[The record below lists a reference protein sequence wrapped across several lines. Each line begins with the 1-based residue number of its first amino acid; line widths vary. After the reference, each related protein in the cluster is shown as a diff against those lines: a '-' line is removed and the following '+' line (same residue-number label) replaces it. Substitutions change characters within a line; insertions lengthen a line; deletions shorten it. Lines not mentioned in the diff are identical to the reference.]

1 MHVIFSVVKTQKI
14 STRSPEE
21 VKQLPSESFVPD
33 AALSNDNQIH
43 FVYPQPSSQQ
53 IPLLNNDNEQYGL
66 HAGQGGYYL
75 QSPLVYAQIQEQE
88 QHTVPEPSAQPP
100 VAATEM
106 VVEANSLEAG
116 GLKRKSLAVASIAP
130 TAMSAASLVAK
141 KPSEQSSGGFNML
154 TNVSRDGWP
163 FPAAARATN
172 SEMSFQQQDLASYP
186 SSLVLGGSKSSVCRC
201 QNTKCL
207 KLYCACFRDSK
218 ICGDSCK
225 CVSCANTTDESG
237 INGRLTLARQ
247 ELLKKKPNAF
257 GDRTC
262 RCTKARC
269 LRKYCVCFSAGVSCT
284 YACKCVS

>member
-1 MHVIFSVVKTQKI
+1 
-14 STRSPEE
+14 
-21 VKQLPSESFVPD
+21 
-33 AALSNDNQIH
+33 
-43 FVYPQPSSQQ
+43 
-53 IPLLNNDNEQYGL
+53 
-66 HAGQGGYYL
+66 
-75 QSPLVYAQIQEQE
+75 
-88 QHTVPEPSAQPP
+88 
-100 VAATEM
+100 
-106 VVEANSLEAG
+106 
-116 GLKRKSLAVASIAP
+116 
-130 TAMSAASLVAK
+130 
-141 KPSEQSSGGFNML
+141 
-154 TNVSRDGWP
+154 
-163 FPAAARATN
+163 
-172 SEMSFQQQDLASYP
+172 MSFQQQDLASYP

-284 YACKCVS
+284 DACKCVSCANPKGTRVSLPDVSETVSTVAHVAAASEGAATAKAEVL